1 MIASGDKQ
9 GTDCWTLAPNVRPA
23 SFSLWRG
30 AITKPPLL
38 CVSAAIK
45 KCTYAQH
52 PKQQQQMDI
61 VVTAAD
67 NVDATPLLLLLAYSR
82 ECVCT
87 AGLFANDAFCLRT
100 VILMDW
106 SLKSCSSGRIHRW

>member
-23 SFSLWRG
+23 SFSLWRA

-52 PKQQQQMDI
+52 PKQMDI
-61 VVTAAD
+61 VVTDAD
-67 NVDATPLLLLLAYSR
+67 NVDATRSRFFSCLPLAENVYAMLGYLQMMLF
-82 ECVCT
+82 VC
-87 AGLFANDAFCLRT
+87 AR
-100 VILMDW
+100 
-106 SLKSCSSGRIHRW
+106 